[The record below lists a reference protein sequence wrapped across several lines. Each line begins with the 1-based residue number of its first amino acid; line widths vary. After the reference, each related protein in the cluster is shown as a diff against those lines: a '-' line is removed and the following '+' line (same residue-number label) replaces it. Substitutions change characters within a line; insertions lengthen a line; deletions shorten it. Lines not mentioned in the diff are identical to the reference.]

1 MKDKIKYIIFGVVSA
16 LFLGWILFSEIR
28 CNKLRKELNA
38 EKIKNLEYIDSL
50 VYINREHQKNIEK
63 YESEII
69 DLESAIDSLQ
79 KVKQKVIIKKE
90 EVIVS
95 KDASSASQLLK
106 DNLKK
111 WKE

>member
-1 MKDKIKYIIFGVVSA
+1 MKDKIKYIIFGVVAA
-16 LFLGWILFSEIR
+16 LFLGWILFAEIR

-38 EKIKNLEYIDSL
+38 EKIKNLEYVDSL
-50 VYINREHQKNIEK
+50 TYINKEHQKNIEK

-95 KDASSASQLLK
+95 KDASSASKLLK
-106 DNLKK
+106 DNLAK